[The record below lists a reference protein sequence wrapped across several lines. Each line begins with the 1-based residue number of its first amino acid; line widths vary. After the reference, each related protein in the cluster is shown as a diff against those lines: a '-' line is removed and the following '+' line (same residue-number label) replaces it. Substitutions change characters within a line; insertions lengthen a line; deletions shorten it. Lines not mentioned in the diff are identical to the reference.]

1 MCYLLVMCDWQF
13 WFAEVYIG
21 GLILGCS
28 EEVNLRKSGE
38 TGRLD

>member
-1 MCYLLVMCDWQF
+1 MCYLLVMCDWQLL
-13 WFAEVYIG
+13 FAEVYIG

-28 EEVNLRKSGE
+28 EEVELRKSEE